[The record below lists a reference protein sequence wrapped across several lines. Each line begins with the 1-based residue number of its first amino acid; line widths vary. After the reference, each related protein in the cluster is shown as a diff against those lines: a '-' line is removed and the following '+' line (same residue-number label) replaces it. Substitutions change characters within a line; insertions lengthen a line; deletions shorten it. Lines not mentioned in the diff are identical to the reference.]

1 MWVSSFKIGFGVYL
15 SITRNESVQKS
26 QKFGKEKDF
35 GSSGGGGRGQSMD
48 GRDLPWTGGRTS
60 LPMGSKGGSVRLQ
73 LLGGFGSKRWRELL
87 VGGFSLL
94 CKVGDSCVLRAEG

>member
-1 MWVSSFKIGFGVYL
+1 MSLFRKVKNL
-15 SITRNESVQKS
+15 
-26 QKFGKEKDF
+26 GKRRILEAQEV
-35 GSSGGGGRGQSMD
+35 GEGGRAGPWGRAG

-60 LPMGSKGGSVRLQ
+60 LPVGSKGGSVRLQ